1 MSTLEQLR
9 IEKAVYGGAGLAR
22 LAPPEDQ
29 AAEQTLAAAR
39 KTVFVPFALP
49 GELVEAK
56 IVEDKGSFA
65 NASLAR
71 VLEPS
76 PDRVS
81 PLCPHFGVCGG
92 CHYQH
97 ASYGEQLAMKAN
109 ILRETLERARLR
121 DLPPIKA
128 LHASALL
135 ESSAP
140 EGAWAYR
147 NRIRFHVASTGHDLA
162 LGYRKSA
169 SHEVVLVVDAATAP
183 SCPIATPLLLRAAK
197 ALVDAA
203 TESPTAFALLGG
215 CAEVEMFCNADQAE
229 LQMALYQRESAA
241 DGGASDGV
249 AFRAICDLLSEAAPQ
264 LVGGG
269 LYAPATQTSRGKKQ
283 PQAKIAGEAP
293 TMAHKQVAA
302 WGIPTL
308 RYRAAGGVY
317 RVARG
322 AFFQVNR
329 WLADDLVSLV
339 AKGRSGALAWDLYAG
354 VGLFSRVLMRGF
366 KHVVAVETA
375 SPANKDLAFNLE
387 SAVSAEGAVGAERG
401 SRTAVAATT
410 LDFLQQQTGASNPEK
425 RQQGH
430 RARFQSAAKEVKR
443 STPDLIVVDPPRAGL
458 GREVCELLGRVAAPE
473 LIYVSCDPATLSR
486 DLVALVESGYKIQQ
500 LHLVDMFPQTFHLE
514 TVAVL
519 HRS

>member
-1 MSTLEQLR
+1 MSKLEQLR

-22 LAPPEDQ
+22 LAPQNEQ
-29 AAEQTLAAAR
+29 AGESALGAAAR
-39 KTVFVPFALP
+39 KAVFVAFALP
-49 GELVEAK
+49 GELVGAK

-65 NASLAR
+65 NASIVR

-81 PLCPHFGVCGG
+81 PLCPHFEVCGG

-97 ASYGEQLAMKAN
+97 ASYGEQLTMKAN
-109 ILRETLERARLR
+109 ILRETLERTRLH
-121 DLPPIKA
+121 DLPSVEV
-128 LHASALL
+128 LRASAPLGQFG
-135 ESSAP
+135 P
-140 EGAWAYR
+140 DGAWYYR
-147 NRIRFHVASTGHDLA
+147 NRIRLHVASAGHDLA

-183 SCPIATPLLLRAAK
+183 SCPIAAPLLLRAAK

-203 TESPTAFALLGG
+203 TESPAAFALLGG
-215 CAEVEMFCNADQAE
+215 CAEVELFCDADQAE
-229 LQMALYQRESAA
+229 LQMALYQSEPAA
-241 DGGASDGV
+241 DGGASDGA
-249 AFRAICDLLSEAAPQ
+249 AFRKLCDLLSDAAPQ

-269 LYAPATQTSRGKKQ
+269 LYAPATQASRGKKQ
-283 PQAKIAGEAP
+283 PQAKIGDTPAI
-293 TMAHKQVAA
+293 AHKQVAA

-308 RYRAAGGVY
+308 RYRAAGGIY
-317 RVARG
+317 RVTRG

-339 AKGRSGALAWDLYAG
+339 ADGRSGALAWDLYAG
-354 VGLFSRVLMRGF
+354 VGLFSRALMQRF
-366 KHVVAVETA
+366 KHVVAVESA
-375 SPANKDLAFNLE
+375 SPANKDLAFNF
-387 SAVSAEGAVGAERG
+387 EGALRAKSAVGAECG
-401 SRTAVAATT
+401 SGTAVAATT
-410 LDFLQQQTGASNPEK
+410 LDFLQQQTGALKPEK

-430 RARFQSAAKEVKR
+430 RARFQSTAKEVKR
-443 STPDLIVVDPPRAGL
+443 SAPDLIVVDPPRSGL

-473 LIYVSCDPATLSR
+473 LVYVSCDPATLCR

-519 HRS
+519 QRS